1 MIKGIYKSASGM
13 IPRLKKQ
20 DIAANNIAN
29 VATPGFKKDGV
40 FMQELNSAQRSSR
53 ATKSDWES
61 PMIDQIYTDY
71 SQGTF
76 NQTNAPLDAAIEG
89 DGFFILEQP
98 DGAGQIYSRNGSFS
112 VDREGFL
119 TNSEGMRVMGD
130 GGPIAVGS
138 GEVLINESGEVF
150 SAGGAVGN
158 LQIVDFADKS
168 GLTKVGNSGFVAP
181 PDVEPLPA
189 EKVVIKQGFLEMGN
203 INVVREMVDMIVTM
217 RMFETGAKA
226 LQSQDESV
234 KTLLNEVGR
243 TRIR

>member
-13 IPRLKKQ
+13 IPHLKKQ

-29 VATPGFKKDGV
+29 ASTPGFKKDGI
-40 FMQELNSAQRSSR
+40 FLEELSSAKRADRRGRS
-53 ATKSDWES
+53 AWES

-76 NQTNAPLDAAIEG
+76 SQTNTLLDVAIKGDGFYVFETPEG
-89 DGFFILEQP
+89 DGEM
-98 DGAGQIYSRNGSFS
+98 YSRNGNFR

-119 TNSEGMRVMGD
+119 SNSEGLRVMGE
-130 GGPIAVGS
+130 GGPIEIGS

-150 SAGGAVGN
+150 VGDSLAGRLRV
-158 LQIVDFADKS
+158 VDFEDKAS
-168 GLTKVGNSGFVAP
+168 LTKVGNSAFVAS
-181 PDVEPLPA
+181 PDQEPLPA
-189 EKVVIKQGFLEMGN
+189 QDIVIKQGFLEMAN

-217 RMFETGAKA
+217 RLFETGAKA
-226 LQSQDESV
+226 LQAQDESV